1 MYPETI
7 TSLSP
12 IYFPKGKF
20 FLIPLKEND
29 KPITIRL
36 SDRKYKIHEHMNGK
50 EKSFSIGID
59 LLNEYLDEESLDWI
73 KNLETKIQDLAMEN
87 LPKIQDLAK
96 EKLPKLQS
104 KFNFKKDDFHIIK
117 KDRSGKSKIYAKVP
131 FKNNKI
137 IPTFW
142 EASKWGKNKPKK
154 MRVDPSVV
162 VGEDLGGDVIVEI
175 KQSFV
180 SDKFKSITCVV
191 KEALFWEREEPET
204 FFDEFEESI
213 SDEDED

>member
-1 MYPETI
+1 MNPETI
-7 TSLSP
+7 TTLSP

-59 LLNEYLDEESLDWI
+59 LLNEYLDEGSLDWI

-87 LPKIQDLAK
+87 PPKIQDLAK
-96 EKLPKLQS
+96 ENLPKLQS
-104 KFNFKKDDFHIIK
+104 KFSFKKDDFHIIK

-142 EASKWGKNKPKK
+142 EAHKWGENKPEKR
-154 MRVDPSVV
+154 RVDPLAV

-175 KQSFV
+175 KQIFV

-204 FFDEFEESI
+204 FFDEFDESI
-213 SDEDED
+213 SDENED

>member
-1 MYPETI
+1 MNPETI
-7 TSLSP
+7 TTLSP

-59 LLNEYLDEESLDWI
+59 LLNEYLDEESLDWL
-73 KNLETKIQDLAMEN
+73 KDLEA
-87 LPKIQDLAK
+87 KIQDLAK
-96 EKLPKLQS
+96 ENLPKLQP
-104 KFNFKKDDFHIIK
+104 KFNYKKDDFHIIK
-117 KDRSGKSKIYAKVP
+117 KDRSGKSKIYVKVP

-142 EASKWGKNKPKK
+142 EAFNGVIINPKRREQIHLLWLEKISAEMLLLKSSKF
-154 MRVDPSVV
+154 
-162 VGEDLGGDVIVEI
+162 LFQI
-175 KQSFV
+175 
-180 SDKFKSITCVV
+180 KFKSITCVV
-191 KEALFWEREEPET
+191 KEALFWEKEEPEI
-204 FFDEFEESI
+204 FFDEYDESI
-213 SDEDED
+213 SDENED

>member
-1 MYPETI
+1 MNPETI
-7 TSLSP
+7 TTLPP

-59 LLNEYLDEESLDWI
+59 LLNEYLDEGSLDWI
-73 KNLETKIQDLAMEN
+73 KNLEAKIQDLAMEN
-87 LPKIQDLAK
+87 LPK
-96 EKLPKLQS
+96 LQS
-104 KFNFKKDDFHIIK
+104 KFSFKKDDFHIIK
-117 KDRSGKSKIYAKVP
+117 KDRSGKSKIYANVP

-142 EASKWGKNKPKK
+142 EAFKWGKNKPKK
-154 MRVDPSVV
+154 MRADPSVV

-175 KQSFV
+175 KQIFV

-191 KEALFWEREEPET
+191 KEALFWEKEEPET

-213 SDEDED
+213 SDENED

>member
-1 MYPETI
+1 MNPETI
-7 TSLSP
+7 TTLSP

-59 LLNEYLDEESLDWI
+59 LLNEYLDEESLDWL
-73 KNLETKIQDLAMEN
+73 KDLEA
-87 LPKIQDLAK
+87 KIQDLAK
-96 EKLPKLQS
+96 ENLPKLQP
-104 KFNFKKDDFHIIK
+104 KFNYKKYDFHIIK
-117 KDRSGKSKIYAKVP
+117 KDRSGKSKIYVKVP

-142 EASKWGKNKPKK
+142 EAFKWGKNKPQKT
-154 MRVDPSVV
+154 RADPLVV
-162 VGEDLGGDVIVEI
+162 VGEDLSGDVIVEI
-175 KQSFV
+175 KQIFV

-191 KEALFWEREEPET
+191 KEALFGEKEEPET
-204 FFDEFEESI
+204 FFDEYDESI
-213 SDEDED
+213 SDENED

>member
-1 MYPETI
+1 MNPETI
-7 TSLSP
+7 TTLSP

-73 KNLETKIQDLAMEN
+73 KDLETKIQDLTIEN

-96 EKLPKLQS
+96 ENLPKLQS

-117 KDRSGKSKIYAKVP
+117 KRSIWQKQNLCKSSFQKQQNHSY
-131 FKNNKI
+131 F
-137 IPTFW
+137 
-142 EASKWGKNKPKK
+142 
-154 MRVDPSVV
+154 
-162 VGEDLGGDVIVEI
+162 LG
-175 KQSFV
+175 
-180 SDKFKSITCVV
+180 SI
-191 KEALFWEREEPET
+191 
-204 FFDEFEESI
+204 
-213 SDEDED
+213 

>member
-1 MYPETI
+1 MNPETI
-7 TSLSP
+7 TTLSP

-59 LLNEYLDEESLDWI
+59 LLNEYLDEGSLDWL
-73 KNLETKIQDLAMEN
+73 KDLEA
-87 LPKIQDLAK
+87 KIQDLAK
-96 EKLPKLQS
+96 ENLPKLQS

-142 EASKWGKNKPKK
+142 EAHKCGENKPEK
-154 MRVDPSVV
+154 MRVDPLVV

-175 KQSFV
+175 KQIFV

-204 FFDEFEESI
+204 FLMNLMNPSQMKMKINFVVEDI
-213 SDEDED
+213 SFQ